1 MLEGR
6 NFWFVGIGGAGMSA
20 LALVARAWDAE
31 VGGSDRSR
39 SSYVDR
45 LEEAGVPVVIE
56 HDAAN
61 VPEGAEV
68 IVSSAIA
75 PDNPEVA
82 GREVR
87 RRGELLAELVELRPS
102 IVVAGAHGKTTT
114 AGMIAFCLDRL
125 GQDPTFLIGGEIP
138 QLGGNARAGEGWLV
152 AEGDESDRSLELLR
166 PRIAV
171 VTNVE
176 LDHHA
181 TFASEDEV
189 RELFER
195 WLAAAPAQVR
205 GDDLEPV
212 AFELSVPGEHNRR
225 NAATALAAL
234 ELAGVARQDAERVLP
249 EFRGAGRRFEPRG
262 EANGVRV
269 FDDYGHHPTEIAATL
284 AAARGAANGGRL
296 LVLFQPHLYSRTR
309 HLASALARSLAAAD
323 AVAVTRVYAARE
335 EPVAGVEGKLVVDA
349 LAAERPGM
357 PVAWTPG
364 LEDAVR
370 FLSRRARPG
379 DLVLTIGAGDVE
391 RAAPLIL
398 EELG

>member
-1 MLEGR
+1 
-6 NFWFVGIGGAGMSA
+6 MSA